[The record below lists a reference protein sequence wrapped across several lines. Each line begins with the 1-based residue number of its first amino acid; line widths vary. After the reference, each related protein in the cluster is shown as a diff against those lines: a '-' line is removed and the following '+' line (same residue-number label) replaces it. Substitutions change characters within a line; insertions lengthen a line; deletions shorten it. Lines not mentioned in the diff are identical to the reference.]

1 MADKVV
7 TNESIAT
14 NDTSPPKKEAA
25 FTLERLAKGCRELFG
40 VSHSTFVGATSKF
53 DAGKDKKYSVEE
65 IKKIIK
71 DWGETPV
78 FAKDRKALKGGK

>member
-1 MADKVV
+1 MFCTMQNYFV
-7 TNESIAT
+7 TA
-14 NDTSPPKKEAA
+14 
-25 FTLERLAKGCRELFG
+25 L
-40 VSHSTFVGATSKF
+40 
-53 DAGKDKKYSVEE
+53 GKDKKYTVEE